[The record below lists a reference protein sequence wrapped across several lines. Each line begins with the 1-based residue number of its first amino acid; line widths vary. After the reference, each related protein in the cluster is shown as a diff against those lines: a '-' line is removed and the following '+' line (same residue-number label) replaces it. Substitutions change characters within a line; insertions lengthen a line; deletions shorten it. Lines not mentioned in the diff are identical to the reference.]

1 MAIKINNTT
10 VITDSRKGKFTQV
23 TTKSVSIEQL
33 LTMTGTRVGETVF
46 CVDLDN
52 GKGAL
57 VTWTGSEWNLP
68 APIVNGGQSWATNG
82 WKYHLFTAPGILN
95 STLPG
100 SGEVAV
106 LAGGGGGG
114 AGRIGGGGGAG
125 GFRIASVNWDIGTTP
140 VTVGLGGPGGVQW
153 PGYGPEPRGPG
164 SLDPDGFRINDAWG
178 NQGKPSSFAGITS
191 TGGGAGCRQNAGT
204 GVKSGGS
211 GSGGTSWAIGA
222 GVGNSPPTTPP
233 QGNNGGSIPGSFP
246 GNENNFV
253 GAGGGGWGGEG
264 ETVPQQNNQNGR
276 GGLGIAVTD
285 FGPLSASGES
295 WVIPSGVTIGPSVP
309 LGFAG
314 GGSGYG
320 GTFPNRPQGDN
331 VSPLGIGG
339 GGNGSYGQPQTTK
352 NAKSYGAG
360 GGGGGFRD
368 TTNVSGGAG
377 YPGFVL
383 VRYRTS

>member
-10 VITDSRKGKFTQV
+10 VITDARAGKFIKA

-33 LTMTGTRVGETVF
+33 LTMTGSRTGETIF
-46 CVDLDN
+46 CTSLND

-57 VTWTGSEWNLP
+57 VTWTGSKWNLP
-68 APIVNGGQSWATNG
+68 PAVVTGGETWTSGNWT
-82 WKYHLFTAPGILN
+82 YHLFTAPGTIN

-114 AGRIGGGGGAG
+114 SGRLGGGGGAG

-140 VTVGLGGPGGVQW
+140 VTVGTGGAGGILW

-164 SLDPDGFRINDAWG
+164 ATDPDGNRTGDSWG
-178 NQGKPSSFAGITS
+178 QPGRPSEFAGIS
-191 TGGGAGCRQNAGT
+191 SRGGGGVGRQNGPGGWKRGGSGGGASSWHSIAG
-204 GVKSGGS
+204 
-211 GSGGTSWAIGA
+211 A
-222 GVGNSPPTTPP
+222 GNSPSTTPP
-233 QGNNGGSIPGSFP
+233 QGNPGGNTPGPFP
-246 GNENNFV
+246 GGENNFT
-253 GAGGGGWGGEG
+253 GGGGGGWGGAG
-264 ETVPQQNNQNGR
+264 EEAPQSSAQNGR
-276 GGLGIAVTD
+276 GGLGIALTD
-285 FGPLSASGES
+285 FAPLSASGET
-295 WVIPSGVTIGPSVP
+295 WIIPGSVAIGPYVP

-320 GTFPNRPQGDN
+320 GTFPSPPQGGN
-331 VSPLGIGG
+331 VTPLGIGG
-339 GGNGSYGQPQTTK
+339 GGNGSYSSSQVNK

-368 TTNVSGGAG
+368 SNNVEGGNG
-377 YPGFVL
+377 FPGFVI
-383 VRYRTS
+383 VRYISS

>member
-1 MAIKINNTT
+1 MDMALPESQLFHTTFEVIMAIKINNTE
-10 VITDSRKGKFTQV
+10 VISNDRKGSFVRVDLDVFTIQEV
-23 TTKSVSIEQL
+23 LAK
-33 LTMTGTRVGETVF
+33 TGSHVGETIY
-46 CVDLDN
+46 CSDLND
-52 GKGAL
+52 GEGGI
-57 VTWTGSEWNLP
+57 VTWNGTEWNLP
-68 APIVNGGQSWATNG
+68 ALSGQGGY
-82 WKYHLFTAPGILN
+82 KYSEGAWTYHIFN
-95 STLPG
+95 STGSLVSNRPG

-140 VTVGLGGPGGVQW
+140 VTVGLGGPGGVLW

-164 SLDPDGFRINDAWG
+164 ALDPDGFRINDSWG
-178 NQGKPSSFAGITS
+178 SQGKPSSFAGITS

-211 GSGGTSWAIGA
+211 GSGGTSWAVGP

-276 GGLGIAVTD
+276 GGLGIALTD
-285 FGPLSASGES
+285 FAPLSASGEA
-295 WVIPSGVTIGPSVP
+295 W
-309 LGFAG
+309 LF
-314 GGSGYG
+314 
-320 GTFPNRPQGDN
+320 Q
-331 VSPLGIGG
+331 
-339 GGNGSYGQPQTTK
+339 
-352 NAKSYGAG
+352 AK
-360 GGGGGFRD
+360 
-368 TTNVSGGAG
+368 
-377 YPGFVL
+377 VL
-383 VRYRTS
+383 LVLLYH